1 MKLALYIIGTPIGNL
16 DDISSRALKILNGV
30 DIIAC
35 EDTRHSMHLL
45 SKFSLNKKL
54 IALHQ
59 HNEKSRSTFLIN
71 EIQSGKSVAYISDA
85 GTPCISDPGAYL
97 VHKALDAKIN
107 VIPIPGASAVTTA
120 LSAAGILSTQFN
132 FYGFL
137 PNTDSKSKKI
147 IKQFY
152 ESQTTSIFFESPRRV
167 LKTLGII
174 EEVYGS
180 NQVIFIGRE
189 LTKLYET
196 LYKEKVQDLI
206 EKFRDE
212 KNNLKGE
219 FVFIIE
225 GIVREKK
232 KLYSHEI
239 QNALKIMLNELS
251 LNQSVK
257 LVSKIYELK
266 KNEIYDLALEIKNN
280 DK

>member
-1 MKLALYIIGTPIGNL
+1 M
-16 DDISSRALKILNGV
+16 
-30 DIIAC
+30 
-35 EDTRHSMHLL
+35 
-45 SKFSLNKKL
+45 
-54 IALHQ
+54 
-59 HNEKSRSTFLIN
+59 
-71 EIQSGKSVAYISDA
+71 
-85 GTPCISDPGAYL
+85 
-97 VHKALDAKIN
+97 
-107 VIPIPGASAVTTA
+107 
-120 LSAAGILSTQFN
+120 
-132 FYGFL
+132 
-137 PNTDSKSKKI
+137 KI
-147 IKQFY
+147 IKKFY

-206 EKFRDE
+206 EKFRYE

>member
-1 MKLALYIIGTPIGNL
+1 
-16 DDISSRALKILNGV
+16 
-30 DIIAC
+30 
-35 EDTRHSMHLL
+35 
-45 SKFSLNKKL
+45 
-54 IALHQ
+54 LHQ
-59 HNEKSRSTFLIN
+59 HNEKSKSFFLIK

-85 GTPCISDPGAYL
+85 GTPGISDPGAYL
-97 VHKALDAKIN
+97 VHKALEARIN
-107 VIPIPGASAVTTA
+107 VIPVPGASAVTTA

-137 PNTDSKSKKI
+137 PNTDSKSEKI

-152 ESQTTSIFFESPRRV
+152 ESQITSIFFESPRRV

-189 LTKLYET
+189 LTKIYET
-196 LYKEKVQDLI
+196 LYKEKVQDLRK
-206 EKFRDE
+206 KFSDE

-219 FVFIIE
+219 FVIIIE
-225 GIVREKK
+225 GTERENKK
-232 KLYSHEI
+232 PYRDEI

-257 LVSKIYELK
+257 LISKIYELK
-266 KNEIYDLALEIKNN
+266 KNKIYDLALELKNN